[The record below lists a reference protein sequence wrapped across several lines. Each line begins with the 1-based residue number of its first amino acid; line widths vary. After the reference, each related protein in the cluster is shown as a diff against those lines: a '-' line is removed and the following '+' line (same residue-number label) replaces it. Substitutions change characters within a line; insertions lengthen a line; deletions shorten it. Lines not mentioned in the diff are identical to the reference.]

1 MSAMANEA
9 DAIYVID
16 DFLRAPEVLRRF
28 GLDAEYPKP
37 PVAETYAGRHSK
49 DVYPIPGLDQQIA
62 RITGHAVVPVK
73 HPAVHGRFRLCLAD
87 EVGTGGVHIDNS
99 HWTGVLFLTLDEDAH
114 GGTDFFRHRETN
126 TLRAPVYPEDWAAWG
141 GRNRDQFWKEVVVP
155 QTNDPTKWELV
166 RRVPMK
172 FNRLVLFRPWQW
184 HNATPGFGDRPENGR
199 LIYVLVYH
207 DA

>member
-1 MSAMANEA
+1 M
-9 DAIYVID
+9 
-16 DFLRAPEVLRRF
+16 
-28 GLDAEYPKP
+28 
-37 PVAETYAGRHSK
+37 
-49 DVYPIPGLDQQIA
+49 
-62 RITGHAVVPVK
+62 
-73 HPAVHGRFRLCLAD
+73 
-87 EVGTGGVHIDNS
+87 
-99 HWTGVLFLTLDEDAH
+99 
-114 GGTDFFRHRETN
+114 
-126 TLRAPVYPEDWAAWG
+126 
-141 GRNRDQFWKEVVVP
+141 P